1 MPLVRLKPT
10 DNGKQWGDIAEPSY
24 VLWKASAH
32 TELNALTEELKAYF
46 NDSKV
51 EIMGLVTV
59 LKRDHHAV
67 IVQKGCDIIIAFLEN
82 GEAEWNRNGWY
93 LGKSAPYKRK
103 VDGDLV
109 HSYYLA
115 VWEGMREH
123 ARADLTHAIGK
134 ILQEG
139 KAVRKILV
147 CGHSLVGGVSSLAFT
162 DILYFIRN
170 DFGSK
175 SGTWGNGDSLNDEN
189 LPSVLQHFTF
199 AGFAAADI
207 GYHTKL
213 NNTCEKYQIQAW
225 DFVHHKDQTN
235 QAHIPWFNTWRGH
248 CYELPAEIVDH
259 FASEFGPQCHGIEGY
274 AQVAEWM
281 YRCGGGDMVRSKY
294 SY

>member
-10 DNGKQWGDIAEPSY
+10 DNGKQWGDIAEASY
-24 VLWKASAH
+24 
-32 TELNALTEELKAYF
+32 LKAYF

-51 EIMGLVTV
+51 EITGLVTV

-139 KAVRKILV
+139 KTVRKILV
-147 CGHSLVGGVSSLAFT
+147 CGHSLGGGVSSPPSSESSQG
-162 DILYFIRN
+162 YSHQRN
-170 DFGSK
+170 KHSRTLSECIGSRSVLRLTSGIIVPKRWGHGVGITGWK
-175 SGTWGNGDSLNDEN
+175 SGDVESPTERQRKSMGR
-189 LPSVLQHFTF
+189 
-199 AGFAAADI
+199 A
-207 GYHTKL
+207 
-213 NNTCEKYQIQAW
+213 
-225 DFVHHKDQTN
+225 
-235 QAHIPWFNTWRGH
+235 
-248 CYELPAEIVDH
+248 
-259 FASEFGPQCHGIEGY
+259 
-274 AQVAEWM
+274 
-281 YRCGGGDMVRSKY
+281 
-294 SY
+294 